1 MDKVIKVREVAQR
14 LALSPYTV
22 RAYIKGGRLP
32 ARRLGGRGHWYVR
45 ETDLLSLLEGQ

>member
-1 MDKVIKVREVAQR
+1 MDKHVKVREVAER

-22 RAYIKGGRLP
+22 RAYIRDGRLP

-45 ETDLLSLLEGQ
+45 EADLLRLLEGK

>member
-1 MDKVIKVREVAQR
+1 MHRYIKVREVAQR

-45 ETDLLSLLEGQ
+45 EADLLRLLEGK